1 MKKIFVLGAAI
12 RKFCGIDD
20 WDEDWHKDVSQEL
33 DELDKDKLSGD
44 NWIDIVSD
52 GKKIR
57 LRLLD
62 PDNALLGT
70 GAFASAILVDYNGRE
85 CVLKI
90 INNYIDF
97 EGNISDKS
105 ILVYEKLLSLK
116 NNLPKGWDRYI
127 PEIYFMGRNCKILA
141 PENVIK
147 LKSLRDAKKIFQ
159 NKTFDVIIM
168 EKLNPLSK
176 VPGLTESMD
185 GYTKNSPDIGIIT
198 LDMIN
203 EHFNQIKEIIEDI
216 SNKSPKNIIIK
227 FDDSEKNTSKI
238 NVGKIIFDAYIDYD
252 IDANEFLKEHI
263 DSKNPDL
270 RIMEDKTSWFEE
282 RIWLNFDFKSIN
294 PDDDTINKEVNLKIS
309 LGDFLVNES
318 AKRGIYLG
326 KILRELE
333 VPESLFTY
341 VSLRILDKIEPM
353 LETFDSF
360 VSYYIKR
367 NMYIRISENIK
378 EKTRIPVYIPKY
390 KLNDDR
396 YINREFGE
404 LFEFLKY
411 LYLKYGIEY
420 DDLHHGNIMLD
431 KNGNYKLSDV
441 GLFYLR

>member
-1 MKKIFVLGAAI
+1 
-12 RKFCGIDD
+12 
-20 WDEDWHKDVSQEL
+20 
-33 DELDKDKLSGD
+33 
-44 NWIDIVSD
+44 
-52 GKKIR
+52 
-57 LRLLD
+57 
-62 PDNALLGT
+62 
-70 GAFASAILVDYNGRE
+70 LVDYNGRE

-97 EGNISDKS
+97 DGNISDKS
-105 ILVYEKLLSLK
+105 ILVYEKLLGFK

-185 GYTKNSPDIGIIT
+185 GYAKNSPDIGIIT

-227 FDDSEKNTSKI
+227 FDDSEKNTSKV

-282 RIWLNFDFKSIN
+282 RIWLNFDFKSFDSIKILN
-294 PDDDTINKEVNLKIS
+294 YCKSSRIITRNLKNS
-309 LGDFLVNES
+309 KF
-318 AKRGIYLG
+318 AK
-326 KILRELE
+326 K
-333 VPESLFTY
+333 
-341 VSLRILDKIEPM
+341 
-353 LETFDSF
+353 
-360 VSYYIKR
+360 
-367 NMYIRISENIK
+367 RISEEYTGPLCSMILSLDFPYSDGDGGDLTLK
-378 EKTRIPVYIPKY
+378 DVIPGKSGDEDPDF
-390 KLNDDR
+390 NDV
-396 YINREFGE
+396 IS
-404 LFEFLKY
+404 FLSKDDPV
-411 LYLKYGIEY
+411 LK
-420 DDLHHGNIMLD
+420 
-431 KNGNYKLSDV
+431 KFFNG
-441 GLFYLR
+441 